1 MSIFS
6 LTLTI
11 AILILGN
18 AIVRVRND
26 NLRRYLTPLNMTK
39 LIIHRQRREAQYYT
53 ENLGEGISLDMMLIP
68 SGSFQM
74 GTPDQE
80 IEKLC
85 KEYDADYFQRESP
98 QHRVNISSFFMGR
111 YPITQAQWKA
121 IAATAKIDIDLEIN
135 PSYFK
140 GDELPVEQVNWYE
153 ATEFCKR
160 LSRETKREYRLPSE
174 AEWEYAC
181 RAGTTTAFHFGETIT
196 TDLANYRGTD
206 WEIEKKVYPGNYGRG
221 LKDIDREE
229 TTPVG
234 YFKVANA
241 FGLYDMHG
249 NVWEWCEDDYHPNY
263 EGAPTDGS
271 AWISKDTNITKIL
284 RGGSW
289 FKVPYSCRSA
299 YRFYSRPRN
308 GKLPVGFRVVCSASR
323 TL

>member
-1 MSIFS
+1 
-6 LTLTI
+6 
-11 AILILGN
+11 
-18 AIVRVRND
+18 
-26 NLRRYLTPLNMTK
+26 MTK
-39 LIIHRQRREAQYYT
+39 LIIRRPQGQAQYYT

-85 KEYDADYFQRESP
+85 KEYDTGYFQRESP
-98 QHRVNISSFFMGR
+98 QHPVNISSFFMGR

-121 IAATAKIDIDLEIN
+121 IASLPKIDIELKPE
-135 PSYFK
+135 PSNFK
-140 GDELPVEQVNWYE
+140 DPYQEQDRWTRPVEQVSWKD
-153 ATEFCKR
+153 AVEFCKR

-206 WEIEKKVYPGNYGRG
+206 WEREKKVYPGNYGRG
-221 LKDIDREE
+221 PKGIDRKE

-249 NVWEWCEDDYHPNY
+249 SVWEWCEDDYHPNY

-271 AWISKDTNITKIL
+271 AWIGNDEDTTKVL

-289 FKVPYSCRSA
+289 FYRPVFCRSA
-299 YRFYSRPRN
+299 CRSFISFPRFVN
-308 GKLPVGFRVVCSASR
+308 AFVGFRVVCSAPR

>member
-1 MSIFS
+1 
-6 LTLTI
+6 
-11 AILILGN
+11 
-18 AIVRVRND
+18 
-26 NLRRYLTPLNMTK
+26 MTK
-39 LIIHRQRREAQYYT
+39 LIIQRQRREAQYYT
-53 ENLGEGISLDMMLIP
+53 ENLGEGISLDMILLP

-74 GTPDQE
+74 GTPDME

-85 KEYDADYFQRESP
+85 KEYDVEYFQRESP

-111 YPITQAQWKA
+111 YPITQAQWKV
-121 IAATAKIDIDLEIN
+121 IASTAKIDIELKPE
-135 PSYFK
+135 PSHFK
-140 GDELPVEQVNWYE
+140 DPYQEQDRWTRPIEQVSWYD
-153 ATEFCKR
+153 AVEFCKR

-181 RAGTTTAFHFGETIT
+181 RAGTTTAFHFGETII

-206 WEIEKKVYPGNYGRG
+206 WEKEKKVYPGSYGRG
-221 LKDIDREE
+221 PKGIYREE

-234 YFKVANA
+234 YFQVAND

-249 NVWEWCEDDYHPNY
+249 NVWEWCEDDYHYNY

-271 AWISKDTNITKIL
+271 AWISKDTNTTKIL

-289 FKVPYSCRSA
+289 F
-299 YRFYSRPRN
+299 FRPLS
-308 GKLPVGFRVVCSASR
+308 LPFRVSPQLLSPRGFNALCGFRVVCSASR